1 VVGNLDP
8 LRELINREKSLMN
21 VLRNIL
27 AGSRYLIIISVLGT
41 LVGSI
46 IVLGYGAVTVVGV
59 LITIFVNRNQF
70 TTEEAKIVAAS
81 SVELIDLFLLST
93 ILYIVSL
100 GLYRLFIDSDIPLP
114 GWLIITDLND
124 LKERILGVIIVL
136 LAISFLGYVVEWHFG
151 DYSIVALGLGVG
163 LVLFAIGYTIT
174 AGALNSKIKP
184 TGKRNDENK
193 EVDSENSGF

>member
-1 VVGNLDP
+1 
-8 LRELINREKSLMN
+8 MN

-27 AGSRYLIIISVLGT
+27 AGSRYLIIISVLGS
-41 LVGSI
+41 LIGSI
-46 IVLGYGAVTVVGV
+46 IVLGYGAITVVGV
-59 LITIFVNRNQF
+59 LITIFFNRNHF

-100 GLYRLFIDSDIPLP
+100 GLYRLFIDSNLPLP
-114 GWLIITDLND
+114 DWLIITDLND

-151 DYSIVALGLGVG
+151 DYSIVALGLAVG
-163 LVLFAIGYTIT
+163 LVLFAIGYSLT
-174 AGALNSKIKP
+174 AGALGGKLSSSS
-184 TGKRNDENK
+184 KRNDES
-193 EVDSENSGF
+193 EVVDSQK

>member
-1 VVGNLDP
+1 
-8 LRELINREKSLMN
+8 MN

-100 GLYRLFIDSDIPLP
+100 GLYRLFIDSNIPLP

>member
-1 VVGNLDP
+1 
-8 LRELINREKSLMN
+8 MN

-27 AGSRYLIIISVLGT
+27 AGSRYLIIIAVLGS

-46 IVLGYGAVTVVGV
+46 IVLGYGAITVVGV
-59 LITIFVNRNQF
+59 LITIFFNRNHF

-100 GLYRLFIDSDIPLP
+100 GLYRLFIDSNLPLP
-114 GWLIITDLND
+114 DWLIITDLND

-151 DYSIVALGLGVG
+151 DYSIVALGLAVG
-163 LVLFAIGYTIT
+163 LVLFSIGYSLS
-174 AGALNSKIKP
+174 AGALNAKFTPTSKRK
-184 TGKRNDENK
+184 DESK
-193 EVDSENSGF
+193 VVDSQK